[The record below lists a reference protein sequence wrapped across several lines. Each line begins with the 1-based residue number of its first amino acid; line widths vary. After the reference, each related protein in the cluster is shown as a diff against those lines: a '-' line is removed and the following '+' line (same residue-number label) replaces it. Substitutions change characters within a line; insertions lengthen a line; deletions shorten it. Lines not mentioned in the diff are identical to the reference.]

1 MNEIDDRLGALTR
14 ALEDRFPDSGVP
26 PLRLPARD
34 ELAGRPRRRR
44 QVRGWLAPL
53 AAAAA
58 VIAVVAGSLVIT
70 HGMGTS
76 AHVPGSAAASS
87 WTIQPTPSPKGNYLA
102 AVSCYAG
109 DTCLAAGGTGP
120 GPASVHG
127 LIEQRQDG
135 IWKKLD
141 LSLDRDVPEAV
152 SCTSAPSC
160 LVVGMFYSVANGAK
174 EWAMQW
180 SGGHWT
186 AVQPTSVP
194 PETSILTGASCL
206 SDTDCVA
213 VGWVA
218 TTQVVAALAQRW
230 DGSHWTTLAPPRPAG
245 AVQVHLYG
253 VSCPTTTDCTTVG
266 WYSGKD
272 QKEHP
277 IAARWNGEHW
287 VIQKPP
293 VPGSA
298 AGGLSAVSCVSASD
312 CTAVG
317 YDTVGGKTG
326 PLADSWNGHAWTEQA
341 VGPAGATLT
350 GISCVSASSCTAVG
364 YSRRA
369 ALADYWNGSNWTV
382 QPTAP
387 PAANKSLSSVSCA
400 SSGTCTAVGLYA
412 NGNALAEHE

>member
-1 MNEIDDRLGALTR
+1 
-14 ALEDRFPDSGVP
+14 
-26 PLRLPARD
+26 
-34 ELAGRPRRRR
+34 
-44 QVRGWLAPL
+44 
-53 AAAAA
+53 
-58 VIAVVAGSLVIT
+58 
-70 HGMGTS
+70 
-76 AHVPGSAAASS
+76 
-87 WTIQPTPSPKGNYLA
+87 
-102 AVSCYAG
+102 VSCYAG

-135 IWKKLD
+135 TWKKLD
-141 LSLDRDVPEAV
+141 LPLDRDVPEAA

-206 SDTDCVA
+206 SATDCVA

-218 TTQVVAALAQRW
+218 TTQAVVALTQRW

-272 QKEHP
+272 QKQHP
-277 IAARWNGEHW
+277 MAARWNGQHW
-287 VIQKPP
+287 VIQPMF
-293 VPGSA
+293 VLSASA
-298 AGGLSAVSCVSASD
+298 AELNAVSCASASD

-317 YDTVGGKTG
+317 DDTVHGKTV
-326 PLADSWNGHAWTEQA
+326 PLAESWNGHTWTEQA
-341 VGPAGATLT
+341 VGPAGVTLS

-364 YSRRA
+364 DSSGRA
-369 ALADYWNGSNWTV
+369 ALAEYWNGSDWTV

-387 PAANKSLSSVSCA
+387 PAANKSLSSVSCVSA
-400 SSGTCTAVGLYA
+400 GTCTAVGLYT

>member
-1 MNEIDDRLGALTR
+1 
-14 ALEDRFPDSGVP
+14 
-26 PLRLPARD
+26 
-34 ELAGRPRRRR
+34 
-44 QVRGWLAPL
+44 
-53 AAAAA
+53 
-58 VIAVVAGSLVIT
+58 VAGSLVIT

-87 WTIQPTPSPKGNYLA
+87 WTIQPTPSPKGNFLTG
-102 AVSCYAG
+102 VSCYAA
-109 DTCLAAGGTGP
+109 DACLAAGGTGTA
-120 GPASVHG
+120 ASTPRG

-135 IWKKLD
+135 SWKKLD
-141 LSLDRDVPEAV
+141 LSLKRDVPEDV

-160 LVVGMFYSVANGAK
+160 LVVGMYFGADGSGIVK
-174 EWAMQW
+174 EWATQW
-180 SGGHWT
+180 SGGRWT
-186 AVQPTSVP
+186 VVQPPSIAHQ
-194 PETSILTGASCL
+194 TSILTGASCL
-206 SDTDCVA
+206 SATDCVA

-218 TTQVVAALAQRW
+218 TTQVVAVTQRW

-253 VSCPTTTDCTTVG
+253 VSCPTATDCTTVG

-272 QKEHP
+272 QKQHP
-277 IAARWNGEHW
+277 IAARWNGQHW
-287 VIQKPP
+287 VVQKPP

-317 YDTVGGKTG
+317 DDTVGGKTG
-326 PLADSWNGHAWTEQA
+326 PLAESWNGHAWTEQA

-364 YSRRA
+364 YSGRA
-369 ALADYWNGSNWTV
+369 ALADDWNGSHWTV

-387 PAANKSLSSVSCA
+387 PAGNKSLSSVSCVSA
-400 SSGTCTAVGLYA
+400 GTCTAVGLYA